1 MALGKGQEVALG
13 KGQEEEEEAE
23 AKQILKPWDA
33 AVLYEGMGDVCF
45 HRETQSCKT
54 SISAYMKGAVLL
66 SAIIVKIDVEHL

>member
-1 MALGKGQEVALG
+1 MALD

-33 AVLYEGMGDVCF
+33 AVLYEGMGDVFF

-54 SISAYMKGAVLL
+54 SISAYMKYMKGAVLL